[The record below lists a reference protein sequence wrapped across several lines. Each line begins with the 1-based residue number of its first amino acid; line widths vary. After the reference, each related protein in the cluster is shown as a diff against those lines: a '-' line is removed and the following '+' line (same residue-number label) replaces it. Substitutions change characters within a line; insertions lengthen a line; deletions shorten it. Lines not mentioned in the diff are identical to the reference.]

1 MFLVPQISDERSHAQ
16 SDAQDRGRVKFSL
29 EGSEG
34 AWLPYGGGSN
44 ECPGQFFAK
53 QEMLLF
59 AALLIGNFRIQLV
72 GDAAEIDWRY
82 FGTGVLG
89 VREKQPFLLC
99 RRERDV
105 RVPEVAAA

>member
-1 MFLVPQISDERSHAQ
+1 ML
-16 SDAQDRGRVKFSL
+16 SL
-29 EGSEG
+29 MRRIE
-34 AWLPYGGGSN
+34 GGSSFHSKAAKAPG
-44 ECPGQFFAK
+44 CPTEEAAMSALGSFFAK

-72 GDAAEIDWRY
+72 DDAAEIDWRY

-89 VREKQPFLLC
+89 VKEKQPFLLC

-105 RVPEVAAA
+105 CVPEVAAA